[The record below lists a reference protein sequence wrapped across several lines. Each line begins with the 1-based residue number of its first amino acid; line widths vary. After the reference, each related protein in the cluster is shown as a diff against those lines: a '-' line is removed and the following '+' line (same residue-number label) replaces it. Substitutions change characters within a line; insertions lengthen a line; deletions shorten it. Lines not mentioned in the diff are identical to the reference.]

1 MTKWK
6 QNNYRFWHS
15 PIVLIF
21 LFLLFLL
28 FGYNIIDLIK
38 KEEETSYKKE
48 LVLSKIKDLKEKE
61 AYLSLNISKLDTEE
75 GMEEV
80 IRDKYQVTKT
90 GEKMIIIVDEDKNV
104 SNAQES
110 YNEGK
115 TRYGLWVWFSDLFKK

>member
-15 PIVLIF
+15 PIVLIL

-61 AYLSLNISKLDTEE
+61 AYLSQNISKLDTEE

-90 GEKMIIIVDEDKNV
+90 GEKMIIIVDEDKNTP
-104 SNAQES
+104 NDQES
-110 YNEGK
+110 YSEGK
-115 TRYGLWVWFSDLFKK
+115 NKYGLWVWFTDLFKK